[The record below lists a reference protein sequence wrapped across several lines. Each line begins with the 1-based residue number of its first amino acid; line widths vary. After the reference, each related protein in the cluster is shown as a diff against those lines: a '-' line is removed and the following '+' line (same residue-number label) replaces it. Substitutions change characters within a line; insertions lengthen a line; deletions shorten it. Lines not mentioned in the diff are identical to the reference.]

1 MKTYADG
8 IGTLYNTLKDNNL
21 DSSVASAAKGAS
33 DLAAGAVTLD
43 AGIDS
48 ALAGAGALATGAD
61 TLSGGLTKLEAGS
74 DKLSAGTTQ
83 LKSSLEQERHR
94 QLKVTVQLMEVSIK

>member
-48 ALAGAGALATGAD
+48 ALAGAGALATGQIHYQVV
-61 TLSGGLTKLEAGS
+61 L
-74 DKLSAGTTQ
+74 Q
-83 LKSSLEQERHR
+83 SLRLVLISYQQELH
-94 QLKVTVQLMEVSIK
+94 S

>member
-21 DSSVASAAKGAS
+21 DSSVASAAKGAG
-33 DLAAGAVTLD
+33 DLAAGAATLD

-48 ALAGAGALATGAD
+48 ALSGAGALVTGAKSLTDGTGELATGAAALAEGAD
-61 TLSGGLTKLEAGS
+61 KIGGTLTSGMTEAKQKY
-74 DKLSAGTTQ
+74 DNA
-83 LKSSLEQERHR
+83 
-94 QLKVTVQLMEVSIK
+94 